1 MSVSNGIPAARAM
14 EAPADRSTHR
24 SSGLTPITTS
34 LPSCRHFAICWT
46 TASDVDQ
53 AGGSSALTAK
63 EAKKLINTRHARWMS
78 LFPILR
84 CEYRSEPDILDGP
97 PDVDLQ
103 RQSAPEPNLNKRF
116 RQPNVNQITVRDL
129 SRQRA
134 A

>member
-46 TASDVDQ
+46 TASGVDQ

-63 EAKKLINTRHARWMS
+63 QAKKLSNTRHARWMT
-78 LFPILR
+78 LLPILR
-84 CEYRSEPDILDGP
+84 YEYRSDDMNTDPSPTFWTLLRT
-97 PDVDLQ
+97 VDLR
-103 RQSAPEPNLNKRF
+103 RQSGTESN
-116 RQPNVNQITVRDL
+116 
-129 SRQRA
+129 
-134 A
+134 